1 MRDSDGVGRRT
12 LDVGRKGSVGDRRR
26 PSAPSDVQRST
37 FDASLRPGI
46 TLFETVVALAIVGM
60 TSVAAMTAVGAELRA
75 AERARRALEA
85 EALATQRTSLLD
97 LLADDDLLALPDS
110 VAQGRFE
117 APLDAYRWETTAAPV
132 DSVAGVHDV
141 SVRVTWADGAYEL
154 RTRAYRRPLV
164 VTR

>member
-1 MRDSDGVGRRT
+1 MNVGRN
-12 LDVGRKGSVGDRRR
+12 GGAGDRRSR
-26 PSAPSDVQRST
+26 PVPFDDQRST
-37 FDASLRPGI
+37 PRLARRSPLAARRPGI

>member
-1 MRDSDGVGRRT
+1 MATGQGPGTGDQLPVPWSLVPRT
-12 LDVGRKGSVGDRRR
+12 R
-26 PSAPSDVQRST
+26 
-37 FDASLRPGI
+37 SLRPGI

-60 TSVAAMTAVGAELRA
+60 TSVAAMAAVGAELRA
-75 AERARRALEA
+75 AERAKRVLEA

-110 VAQGRFE
+110 VEQGRFD
-117 APLDAYRWETTAAPV
+117 APLDDYRWTTTAAPV
-132 DSVAGVHDV
+132 DSVAGVYDV
-141 SVRVTWADGAYEL
+141 SVRVSWADGAYEL

>member
-1 MRDSDGVGRRT
+1 MRDRKGIVRSTSNIGRRRRT
-12 LDVGRKGSVGDRRR
+12 ASGGGGALPLDARRSR
-26 PSAPSDVQRST
+26 L
-37 FDASLRPGI
+37 DASRPGI

-60 TSVAAMTAVGAELRA
+60 TSVAAMAAVGAELRA
-75 AERARRALEA
+75 AERAKRVLEA

-110 VAQGRFE
+110 VERGRFD
-117 APLDAYRWETTAAPV
+117 APLDDYRWETTAAPV

-141 SVRVTWADGAYEL
+141 SVRVSWADGAYEL

>member
-1 MRDSDGVGRRT
+1 MHGERAS
-12 LDVGRKGSVGDRRR
+12 RRR
-26 PSAPSDVQRST
+26 RAEPGPGTRDQGGALWSRVPGPT
-37 FDASLRPGI
+37 SLRPGI

-60 TSVAAMTAVGAELRA
+60 TSVAAMAAVGAELRA
-75 AERARRALEA
+75 AERAKRVLEA

-110 VAQGRFE
+110 VEQGRFD
-117 APLDAYRWETTAAPV
+117 APLDDYRWETTAAPV
-132 DSVAGVHDV
+132 DSVAGVYDV
-141 SVRVTWADGAYEL
+141 SVRVSWADGAYEL